1 MSTREV
7 PDPVELAGRFVRAGK
22 TSGDAEAYRQAL
34 ATLDR
39 RVLRQ
44 RVTDDDAKRAFWLN
58 VYNGFAQALLREDP
72 SLWEKAGLLP
82 TRPIFTD
89 ALVTVAGH
97 ELSLDD
103 IEHGFLRRSKTTW
116 GFGYVPRLR
125 TDSFEKMHRVEEP
138 DPRIHFAL
146 NCGAAS
152 CPPVAEYTTS
162 GIDEELDRV
171 TASYLHSECD
181 YDEASDVV
189 RVPKLF
195 SWYRGDFGGKTGI
208 VRFLQ
213 EYDVVP
219 ADASPKLAYS
229 EYDWS
234 LKLGAYTDLEA

>member
-1 MSTREV
+1 MSTRAA
-7 PDPVELAGRFVRAGK
+7 PDPVALSGRFLRAVRTGEDE
-22 TSGDAEAYRQAL
+22 SEYRRDL
-34 ATLDR
+34 ARLDR

-44 RVTDDDAKRAFWLN
+44 QVSDDDAKRAFWLN
-58 VYNGFAQALLREDP
+58 VYNGFAQHLLQADP
-72 SLWEKAGLLP
+72 SLWQKGTILP

-89 ALVTVAGH
+89 DLVTVAGH

-103 IEHGFLRRSKTTW
+103 IEHGLLRRSKTTW
-116 GFGYVPRLR
+116 GLGYVPRL
-125 TDSFEKMHRVEEP
+125 TAGSFERMHRVESV

-152 CPPVAEYTTS
+152 CPPVAEYTAQ
-162 GIDEELDRV
+162 GIDAELDLATESFLQTECEYDPAERV
-171 TASYLHSECD
+171 VH
-181 YDEASDVV
+181 
-189 RVPKLF
+189 VPKLF

-219 ADASPKLAYS
+219 ADASPKVAYS